1 MSTALAL
8 PTLGASRKLAST
20 PAAGGASAQAP
31 RKRLPAWPLL
41 TLFYGFPAFWALGL
55 LQIVPLVLSVTMVI
69 YLTIRGGVRVP
80 RSLWIWAAFIF
91 WVIVCTVSLED
102 VTDYIAWTLRFVN
115 ILNAGVYALYYFNAK
130 ESISIN
136 QLLGSLTAL
145 WVTVVVLG
153 WGGVLF
159 PEVRVQTPM
168 SYVVPQSFMSNSLV
182 KDYMLPPFAE
192 VQNPWGAP
200 EPYVRPAAP
209 FPYANSWGLAFTV
222 LTPVMFAFF
231 ARTRSWLLR
240 IFLAIVLGASV
251 VPLVATSNRGM
262 FIGLGFATAYVIIRL
277 IIGRYWG
284 LVTAAGVMVVGVV
297 TALIASGT
305 VAAILG
311 RQQYSDS
318 TGGRAALYRSTWA
331 ASLESPIVGYG
342 SPRMELSVGV
352 SMGTQGYLWTL
363 MFCFGFVGLAIY
375 ALFILSILGE
385 GLKVRTPAGFW
396 LHSIPVCS
404 CVVIIFYSF
413 DVAQLSVL
421 LLSAMACIRARY
433 YREEL

>member
-1 MSTALAL
+1 MISFRRQEEVCNVYCSSSSNPRCFKEARVHT
-8 PTLGASRKLAST
+8 R
-20 PAAGGASAQAP
+20 GGRASAQAP

-192 VQNPWGAP
+192 VQTLG
-200 EPYVRPAAP
+200 
-209 FPYANSWGLAFTV
+209 
-222 LTPVMFAFF
+222 
-231 ARTRSWLLR
+231 RTRTLR
-240 IFLAIVLGASV
+240 APRRSF
-251 VPLVATSNRGM
+251 PLR
-262 FIGLGFATAYVIIRL
+262 
-277 IIGRYWG
+277 
-284 LVTAAGVMVVGVV
+284 
-297 TALIASGT
+297 
-305 VAAILG
+305 
-311 RQQYSDS
+311 
-318 TGGRAALYRSTWA
+318 
-331 ASLESPIVGYG
+331 
-342 SPRMELSVGV
+342 
-352 SMGTQGYLWTL
+352 
-363 MFCFGFVGLAIY
+363 
-375 ALFILSILGE
+375 
-385 GLKVRTPAGFW
+385 
-396 LHSIPVCS
+396 
-404 CVVIIFYSF
+404 
-413 DVAQLSVL
+413 
-421 LLSAMACIRARY
+421 
-433 YREEL
+433 

>member
-20 PAAGGASAQAP
+20 PAVGGASAQAP

-168 SYVVPQSFMSNSLV
+168 SYVVPQCFMSNSLV

-318 TGGRAALYRSTWA
+318 RGAVPLNLGSVLRVSHCGVWN
-331 ASLESPIVGYG
+331 SPYGIERGCFDGY
-342 SPRMELSVGV
+342 SGV
-352 SMGTQGYLWTL
+352 SMDSNVLFRICGSCYICPLYSQY
-363 MFCFGFVGLAIY
+363 FG
-375 ALFILSILGE
+375 
-385 GLKVRTPAGFW
+385 
-396 LHSIPVCS
+396 
-404 CVVIIFYSF
+404 
-413 DVAQLSVL
+413 
-421 LLSAMACIRARY
+421 
-433 YREEL
+433 

>member
-20 PAAGGASAQAP
+20 PAAGGASAQTP

-331 ASLESPIVGYG
+331 ASLESCG
-342 SPRMELSVGV
+342 SCYICPLYS
-352 SMGTQGYLWTL
+352 QY
-363 MFCFGFVGLAIY
+363 FG
-375 ALFILSILGE
+375 
-385 GLKVRTPAGFW
+385 
-396 LHSIPVCS
+396 
-404 CVVIIFYSF
+404 
-413 DVAQLSVL
+413 
-421 LLSAMACIRARY
+421 
-433 YREEL
+433 